1 LVTLADG
8 RERNRASIFAQGDI
22 DHGRDGK
29 TTFGAQT
36 HGGFLSAQASNQTL
50 RHFLKLTRTIED
62 APMNFKGF
70 NVNNVAKMS
79 QKSSFFQN
87 LS

>member
-8 RERNRASIFAQGDI
+8 RERNRASIFAQRDI

-36 HGGFLSAQASNQTL
+36 HGAFLSAQAADLTM
-50 RHFLKLTRTIED
+50 RHFLKLTSTTED
-62 APMNFKGF
+62 ALMNFKGF
-70 NVNNVAKMS
+70 NVNNVAKMR
-79 QKSSFFQN
+79 QKSSIFQN

>member
-1 LVTLADG
+1 VTFADG
-8 RERNRASIFAQGDI
+8 RERDGASIFAQGDI

-36 HGGFLSAQASNQTL
+36 HGGFLSAQPAKQTL
-50 RHFLKLTRTIED
+50 GYFLKLTSTIED
-62 APMNFKGF
+62 DRMNFKGF
-70 NVNNVAKMS
+70 IVKNVAKML
-79 QKSSFFQN
+79 QKEVIFQN

>member
-8 RERNRASIFAQGDI
+8 RERNWASIFAQGDI

-36 HGGFLSAQASNQTL
+36 HGGFLSAQAAIRTDEFSI
-50 RHFLKLTRTIED
+50 KLT
-62 APMNFKGF
+62 
-70 NVNNVAKMS
+70 S
-79 QKSSFFQN
+79 
-87 LS
+87 

>member
-1 LVTLADG
+1 LVTFADG

-50 RHFLKLTRTIED
+50 
-62 APMNFKGF
+62 
-70 NVNNVAKMS
+70 
-79 QKSSFFQN
+79 
-87 LS
+87 

>member
-50 RHFLKLTRTIED
+50 NHFLKLTRTIED

>member
-8 RERNRASIFAQGDI
+8 RERNRASIFAQRDI

-36 HGGFLSAQASNQTL
+36 HGGFLSAQATTLLTNILSNLQAQL
-50 RHFLKLTRTIED
+50 RMT
-62 APMNFKGF
+62 
-70 NVNNVAKMS
+70 
-79 QKSSFFQN
+79 
-87 LS
+87 

>member
-1 LVTLADG
+1 VTFADG
-8 RERNRASIFAQGDI
+8 RERDGASIFAQGDI

-36 HGGFLSAQASNQTL
+36 HGGFLSAQAAKQTL
-50 RHFLKLTRTIED
+50 GYFLKHTSTIED
-62 APMNFKGF
+62 DRMNFKGF
-70 NVNNVAKMS
+70 IVKNVAKML
-79 QKSSFFQN
+79 QKEVIFQN